1 MSNVL
6 LTYGEGRVCILKNK
20 QFTKEITIL
29 CIFFVLFIVIGFFG
43 FKVINEI
50 NLDVRNNL
58 LKQKSDYN
66 KVVEEFTNREH
77 ISDEEYLD
85 FIIEQRDI
93 ANADFDNDL
102 IIVDVAVSAIRFI
115 LCACLIAVLMI
126 IVFTLIKDFI
136 FDYSSYKESDNDQHN
151 PNENEYEE
159 ITIPTFSDRGL

>member
-6 LTYGEGRVCILKNK
+6 LTYREGRVCILKNK
-20 QFTKEITIL
+20 QFTKDITVL

-43 FKVINEI
+43 FKVINDI

-66 KVVEEFTNREH
+66 KVVEEFTNREY
-77 ISDEEYLD
+77 ISDEDYLD
-85 FIIEQRDI
+85 FIIEQKDI

-102 IIVDVAVSAIRFI
+102 VIAGVAVSAIRFT
-115 LCACLIAVLMI
+115 LCACLVIVLMI

-136 FDYSSYKESDNDQHN
+136 FDYSSYEESDDDQHN
-151 PNENEYEE
+151 PNEDEE
-159 ITIPTFSDRGL
+159 FTMPTFSDRGL